1 MRDDI
6 LRGHYPPEFHLQEI
20 PLSAELGVSRTPVR
34 TALASLATEGLL
46 DYVAKRGYSVRS
58 FTLEEIEAAHEIRAN
73 LEGLACRLAAERGL
87 STESERE
94 LEAILALGDRILA
107 HEALRDE
114 DRGPWSAMNDRFHS
128 RLLAC
133 ADSRL
138 LSDLVE
144 RTYRVPLASSR
155 VIHWYDFE
163 AIKLSHQ
170 LHHRIYRYVR
180 DGQGTNAESLM
191 REHILQ
197 GVDQIKERLLDVDDS
212 CTVAMVRAG

>member
-1 MRDDI
+1 MYPYFVSLCAFAVSHVEPSCMKTRSQAVLDRVRDDI

-107 HEALRDE
+107 HGALRDE
-114 DRGPWSAMNDRFHS
+114 DRGPWSAMNDQFHS
-128 RLLAC
+128 RLLVC
-133 ADSRL
+133 ADNRL
-138 LSDLVE
+138 LSDIAQFPNVSRPTILGKNLDRLFIELLE
-144 RTYRVPLASSR
+144 RSIVLAR
-155 VIHWYDFE
+155 KLFE
-163 AIKLSHQ
+163 K
-170 LHHRIYRYVR
+170 
-180 DGQGTNAESLM
+180 
-191 REHILQ
+191 
-197 GVDQIKERLLDVDDS
+197 
-212 CTVAMVRAG
+212 